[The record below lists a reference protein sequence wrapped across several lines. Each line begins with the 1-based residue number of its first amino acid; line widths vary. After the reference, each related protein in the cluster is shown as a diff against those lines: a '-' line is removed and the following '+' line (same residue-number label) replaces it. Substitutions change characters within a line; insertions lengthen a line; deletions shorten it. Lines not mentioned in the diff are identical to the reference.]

1 VADPAEVRVPDIG
14 DFDAVEVIEILV
26 QPGDQVALEDP
37 LITLESD
44 KATMDVPAPFAGTVE
59 TVAVTVGDQVSEGDL
74 ILLLA
79 GDNLQPAGQGPS
91 SEAPAAPPPPP
102 PLEPATSEFRVVVPD
117 LGDFAEVDVIEVL
130 VGVGDAVEVE
140 QGLITLETD
149 KATMDVPAP
158 KAGTIAALLVGVGDK
173 VSAGDGVVTLT
184 TMPAVEAAAQLDQP
198 ASSAEAAAVAPP
210 PAPAAPPAAPSRGTG
225 VLTEPAVLPAI
236 DETGFSKAHASPSVR
251 KLAREL
257 GVDLPRVRGSGVKG
271 RITAADVKAFVKAVL
286 QGDVA
291 VGGGLPALPSVDFAK
306 FGPVEIQPLTRI
318 QKISGPRLHA
328 SWVNLPHV
336 TQQDEADVTELE
348 ATRQALKNKAVER
361 GIKLT
366 PLAFVVRACALTL
379 QEFPQFK
386 SSLSADGQ
394 SLVFKNYCHIG
405 FAADTPNGL
414 VVPVI
419 RDADKKDIYELAQDL
434 GSLSA
439 AARDG
444 QLKPGDMQGGVF
456 TISSLGG
463 IGGTAFTPIINAPE
477 VAILGVS
484 KMKTSPVY
492 LDGAFVPRLILP
504 LSLSY
509 DHRVIDG
516 AAGVRF
522 TTHLARTLADV
533 DRLIEA
539 IP

>member
-59 TVAVTVGDQVSEGDL
+59 TVAVTVGDRVSEGDL

-225 VLTEPAVLPAI
+225 VLTEPAALPAI

-257 GVDLPRVRGSGVKG
+257 GVD
-271 RITAADVKAFVKAVL
+271 
-286 QGDVA
+286 
-291 VGGGLPALPSVDFAK
+291 
-306 FGPVEIQPLTRI
+306 
-318 QKISGPRLHA
+318 
-328 SWVNLPHV
+328 
-336 TQQDEADVTELE
+336 
-348 ATRQALKNKAVER
+348 
-361 GIKLT
+361 
-366 PLAFVVRACALTL
+366 
-379 QEFPQFK
+379 
-386 SSLSADGQ
+386 
-394 SLVFKNYCHIG
+394 
-405 FAADTPNGL
+405 
-414 VVPVI
+414 
-419 RDADKKDIYELAQDL
+419 
-434 GSLSA
+434 
-439 AARDG
+439 
-444 QLKPGDMQGGVF
+444 
-456 TISSLGG
+456 
-463 IGGTAFTPIINAPE
+463 
-477 VAILGVS
+477 
-484 KMKTSPVY
+484 
-492 LDGAFVPRLILP
+492 
-504 LSLSY
+504 
-509 DHRVIDG
+509 
-516 AAGVRF
+516 
-522 TTHLARTLADV
+522 
-533 DRLIEA
+533 
-539 IP
+539 